1 MRSRFSPLLCVFVLL
16 AVASASV
23 VVRTIGAQSI
33 ATWNELHAALDNTGI
48 NGTFTLTGP
57 AFLMGDGAPQIDISG
72 GTVIILGNGAVV
84 GNGTRLFAVNQGA
97 SLDLQDLTMQHSFG
111 VSLHCR

>member
-1 MRSRFSPLLCVFVLL
+1 MRSRLSRLLCAPIVFVLL
-16 AVASASV
+16 AV
-23 VVRTIGAQSI
+23 VRTKTIGAQSI

-97 SLDLQDLTMQHSFG
+97 SLDLQNLSMQHGFG